1 MEIEKDVIYMY
12 IKENSEIDIEKVMK
26 DYTGYI
32 WSIIKN
38 SGFITCEDT
47 EEIISDVFLVLWNN
61 RKKLDINKKMSSY
74 ICGITKNLIKK
85 KFRNIHINDNI
96 EDFEE
101 KMVVLE
107 NIDIKFIRNEA
118 NRAILKE
125 LEKMKNEDKEIFLS
139 FYYYSRKIKEIAI
152 EFNISESKVK
162 TKLYRI
168 RKKIKKYLIEGGYRY
183 E

>member
-1 MEIEKDVIYMY
+1 MNKENDIIYMY
-12 IKENSEIDIEKVMK
+12 INEKSGLDIETVMQ
-26 DYTGYI
+26 DYTAYI

-38 SGFITCEDT
+38 SGFISNEDT

-61 RKKLDINKKMSSY
+61 QKKLDVNKKMSTY

-85 KFRNIHINDNI
+85 KFRNMRINDNI

-101 KMVVLE
+101 KLITLE
-107 NIDIKFIRNEA
+107 NIDIKFIDNEI
-118 NRAILKE
+118 NFVILKE
-125 LEKMKNEDKEIFLS
+125 LEKMKQEDRDIFID

-152 EFNISESKVK
+152 EFNISEAKVK
-162 TKLYRI
+162 TKLHRI
-168 RKKIKKYLIEGGYRY
+168 RKKLKKYLIEGGYGY